1 MTGGCRWHINLV
13 QAVFVILSFI
23 SVLAHLLFFLHALF
37 SERKFLRIGLSF
49 VVFILP
55 NTAALSGLL

>member
-1 MTGGCRWHINLV
+1 MAYKSGTSCICYPIFYFRAGTP
-13 QAVFVILSFI
+13 FVL
-23 SVLAHLLFFLHALF
+23 LHALF